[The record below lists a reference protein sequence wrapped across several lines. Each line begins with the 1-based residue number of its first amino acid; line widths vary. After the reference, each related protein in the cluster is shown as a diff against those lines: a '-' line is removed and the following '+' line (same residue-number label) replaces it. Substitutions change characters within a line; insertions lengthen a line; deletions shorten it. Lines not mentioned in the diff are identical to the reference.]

1 MFNFIE
7 DIFVQAQSHNV
18 VQNVDFIYLLFCI
31 SFDELEEEKKEDV
44 WKIPINHLTVIIKQ
58 HFAATAF

>member
-44 WKIPINHLTVIIKQ
+44 WKEIK
-58 HFAATAF
+58 